1 MEAWICLVANPVF
14 AHKCSPRRKK
24 QLEWN
29 PETSFSFK
37 GRINPSCLP
46 PGSMGLLLQKHDA
59 SKHSPNFHSDLH
71 DKTQMSLSNE
81 VGRSGSYILPVG

>member
-29 PETSFSFK
+29 PKASFSFK
-37 GRINPSCLP
+37 GRINPSCLY

-71 DKTQMSLSNE
+71 DKTRMSLSNE